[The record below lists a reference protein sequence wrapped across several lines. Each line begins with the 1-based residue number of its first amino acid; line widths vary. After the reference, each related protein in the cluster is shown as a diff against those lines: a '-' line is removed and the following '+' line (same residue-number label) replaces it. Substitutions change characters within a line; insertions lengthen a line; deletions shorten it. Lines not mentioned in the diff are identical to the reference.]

1 MSSQAVEVEILG
13 KLTRVNCPA
22 GQEEALL
29 QAAKRLNDRLQDMTD
44 KTKVTN
50 EVHLLTIA
58 ALNFCYDLE
67 TRDNSTHEQQEL
79 QLQLNER
86 MEKLNTSLDEAL
98 SKVQPGKPSPIAE

>member
-29 QAAKRLNDRLQDMTD
+29 QAAKRLNDRLKDMTD

-58 ALNFCYDLE
+58 ALNCCYDLE
-67 TRDNSTHEQQEL
+67 ARDSSTQQQQEL
-79 QLQLNER
+79 HEQLNER
-86 MEKLNTSLDEAL
+86 MEKLSASLDDAL
-98 SKVQPGKPSPIAE
+98 NKVQLGKPSALS

>member
-22 GQEEALL
+22 GQEESLL
-29 QAAKRLNDRLQDMTD
+29 KAAQDLDSRLKEMAA

-58 ALNFCYDLE
+58 ALNVCY
-67 TRDNSTHEQQEL
+67 EL
-79 QLQLNER
+79 QSRDKDLQSRDELLTGR
-86 MEKLNTSLDEAL
+86 MEQLTASLDDAL
-98 SKVQPGKPSPIAE
+98 SKVMQGQQSPLEL

>member
-29 QAAKRLNDRLQDMTD
+29 QAAKRLNDRLKEMSE

-67 TRDNSTHEQQEL
+67 TRDFNTQQHQEL
-79 QLQLNER
+79 QMQLNER
-86 MEKLNTSLDEAL
+86 MEKLTSSLDDAL
-98 SKVQPGKPSPIAE
+98 NKVPQGKPLPLA